1 MIADGPLDF
10 RLMRSLCE
18 GESVLPDDVESL
30 RGYLGMI
37 EALLAEKAS
46 TFEQSWDEACGAAA
60 EIETLHRL
68 ETTVAER
75 AISVRAPTLSAVRG
89 KLAIWRT
96 LVKNADEP
104 DCTSPADRL
113 ILSIEADLE
122 RLSDSR
128 TR

>member
-10 RLMRSLCE
+10 RLIRSLCE

-30 RGYLGMI
+30 RGYLNMI
-37 EALLAEKAS
+37 EALLAEKAT
-46 TFEQSWDEACGAAA
+46 TFEQSWDEACSAAA

-96 LVKNADEP
+96 LAQDADEP
-104 DCTSPADRL
+104 GFMSPADRL
-113 ILSIEADLE
+113 VLSIESDLE
-122 RLSDSR
+122 RLLVSR
-128 TR
+128 